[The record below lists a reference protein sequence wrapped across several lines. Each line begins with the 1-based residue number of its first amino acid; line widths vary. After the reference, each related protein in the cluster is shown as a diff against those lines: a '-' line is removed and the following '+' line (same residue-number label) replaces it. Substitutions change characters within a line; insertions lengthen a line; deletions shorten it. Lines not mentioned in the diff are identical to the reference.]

1 MFNKF
6 CSRESS
12 TKWENGQ
19 TDQQCLNLFKET
31 KYLLVID
38 LSFKEGL
45 KTTVW
50 GHVFKPW
57 PPPTPTYVD
66 IKEKKHYFRAFCQ
79 FSVLQQCK
87 KPLIWLIL
95 LLLLSLLVSVPVL
108 KKRIRIFWKNS
119 DGSAKDNLTVNID
132 AITVVFGTVI
142 CGKTLL
148 PHIVVVILFVRPE
161 ICLYNRMRM

>member
-1 MFNKF
+1 MRLKLLKLLHYMFNKF

-119 DGSAKDNLTVNID
+119 DGST
-132 AITVVFGTVI
+132 TR
-142 CGKTLL
+142 LL
-148 PHIVVVILFVRPE
+148 LLVLLFLLLVLFFKYSSCSRG
-161 ICLYNRMRM
+161 